1 MGQTYQIKQ
10 KTTIGRYTMNF
21 ISVHNDI
28 KKNASYDWLTESQ
41 KFVFDK
47 IIDNK
52 VYNFINVYG
61 NSGTGKTFLG
71 WVLQKNGHASYFVDK
86 DEITDNCNI
95 VVIDNG
101 SNSREGYRE
110 ILRIMELNKIKI
122 CIYLTKN
129 KVDDKVF
136 SLKLDF
142 KNSDV
147 DKIEKNLDSIGV
159 SPKNIQSNNLWKLIF

>member
-1 MGQTYQIKQ
+1 
-10 KTTIGRYTMNF
+10 MNF

-28 KKNASYDWLTESQ
+28 KKNACYDWLTESQ
-41 KFVFDK
+41 KIVFGK

-71 WVLQKNGHASYFVDK
+71 WVLQKNGYASYFVDK
-86 DEITDNCNI
+86 DEITDKCNI
-95 VVIDNG
+95 AVIDNG

-147 DKIEKNLDSIGV
+147 DEIEKNLDSIGV
-159 SPKNIQSNNLWKLIF
+159 SPKNIQPNNLWKLIF